1 MVKPSRSQITGATVR
16 ADFNDPLAVVHYTR
30 AAHFLGLWK
39 SELSL
44 IERFLPDRA
53 APLLEAGCG
62 SGRVTLGLWDLGFR
76 HITAFDFAEE
86 LLDQARHLARDR
98 HLYEAQPGAER
109 PLAHE
114 FGVESDARRPLP
126 AGHGFGELVGMVD
139 RERPGHTAVYCE
151 DPTAMSAPP
160 GEGGVGGEC
169 VACPVTRA

>member
-1 MVKPSRSQITGATVR
+1 MTVTHPSLDVAAVR

-76 HITAFDFAEE
+76 RITAFDVSDVLFQFDSRGQLNGLGLWLRSFRKTSRNEE
-86 LLDQARHLARDR
+86 
-98 HLYEAQPGAER
+98 
-109 PLAHE
+109 
-114 FGVESDARRPLP
+114 
-126 AGHGFGELVGMVD
+126 GEQ
-139 RERPGHTAVYCE
+139 EE
-151 DPTAMSAPP
+151 Q
-160 GEGGVGGEC
+160 
-169 VACPVTRA
+169 